1 MLQARSNGH
10 EFNLRGGVCGGNWVA
25 CWWRGGGAAV
35 ADGAGPGIGHQQPA
49 GMSSVTLEI
58 ALARC

>member
-1 MLQARSNGH
+1 
-10 EFNLRGGVCGGNWVA
+10 VA
-25 CWWRGGGAAV
+25 CWWRGGGGAAV
-35 ADGAGPGIGHQQPA
+35 ADGTGPGLGHQQPA